1 MSEADPFRAIT
12 ADDMTMPPG
21 WSMSPGQ
28 MFLYTKEERA
38 LVQQARAFAQ
48 REILPTAAAAH
59 REVKDIKARYDGRE
73 RRDRL
78 RAIAKA
84 YLRTL
89 GEAGM
94 TGALFPEAYGGN
106 GRGVVAECLIDEELA
121 AAGHPG
127 DTMRSVTLTLGTVSI
142 LRYGTEAQK
151 TRHIPPRLRG
161 EELAALAITE
171 PQIGSDTSRMETRA
185 VRKGDRWVINGQKR
199 FITGGGLADYLTLF
213 AITDTGTHPHRGMST
228 FIVPMDHPG
237 VSIRR
242 QLDEVIMADWM
253 DNAWIDF
260 HDVDIPEANLLG
272 PLNGGYHVLMDE
284 LDTERVTYC
293 MAALGSARRA
303 LEIAAEYATRRVQF
317 KQPIA
322 MFEGVS
328 FKIAEMYAAL
338 DAARQV
344 TYRTAKMI
352 EAGVSAQ
359 RESAVTK
366 LVVAENV
373 WKIVDHAMQVLG
385 GIGYTTD
392 FPIQAIFRN
401 ARLLRIGAGS
411 DEIMKFLIAREV
423 LKEIGDEGR
432 APRTRTTTP

>member
-1 MSEADPFRAIT
+1 MSDERFKAIGM
-12 ADDMTMPPG
+12 DDMTMPGG
-21 WSMSPGQ
+21 WSVSDGQ
-28 MFLYTKEERA
+28 TFLYSAAERE
-38 LVQQARAFAQ
+38 LMLQARAFAQ
-48 REILPTAAAAH
+48 KEILPHAAEAH
-59 REVKDIKARYDGRE
+59 QQVTQIKAGFQGKE
-73 RRDRL
+73 RRARL
-78 RAIAKA
+78 RPIAQR

-89 GEAGM
+89 AEAGM
-94 TGALFPEAYGGN
+94 TGALFPEEYGGN
-106 GRGVVAECLIDEELA
+106 GRGVVAECIVDEELA

-127 DTMRSVTLTLGTVSI
+127 DTIRSVSLTLGTISI
-142 LRYGTEAQK
+142 LRYGTAEQK
-151 TRHIPPRLRG
+151 RRHIPPRLRG
-161 EELAALAITE
+161 EELSALAITE
-171 PQIGSDTSRMETRA
+171 PQIGSDTARMETRA
-185 VRKGDRWVINGQKR
+185 TLKGDRWVINGQKR

-213 AITDTGTHPHRGMST
+213 AMTETGVHPHKGMST

-237 VSIRR
+237 VTIRR
-242 QLDEVIMADWM
+242 QMDEVIMADWM

-260 HDVDIPEANLLG
+260 NDVDIPKENLLG

-303 LEIAAEYATRRVQF
+303 LEIAAEYATKRVQF

-328 FKIAEMYAAL
+328 FKLAEMYAAL

-344 TYRTAKMI
+344 IYRTAKMV
-352 EAGVSAQ
+352 EAGVPAQ

-366 LVVAENV
+366 LFVADAV
-373 WKIVDHAMQVLG
+373 WRIVDHAMQVLG

-423 LKEIGDEGR
+423 LREIKG
-432 APRTRTTTP
+432 

>member
-1 MSEADPFRAIT
+1 MSDERFKAIGM
-12 ADDMTMPPG
+12 DDMTMPGG
-21 WSMSPGQ
+21 WSVSDGQ
-28 MFLYTKEERA
+28 TFLYTAAERE
-38 LVQQARAFAQ
+38 LMLQARAFAQ
-48 REILPTAAAAH
+48 KEILPHAAEAH
-59 REVKDIKARYDGRE
+59 QQVTQIKAGFQGKE
-73 RRDRL
+73 RRARL
-78 RAIAKA
+78 RPIAQR

-94 TGALFPEAYGGN
+94 TGALFPEEYGGN
-106 GRGVVAECLIDEELA
+106 GRGVVAECIVDEELA

-127 DTMRSVTLTLGTVSI
+127 DTIRSVSLTLGTISI
-142 LRYGTEAQK
+142 LRYGTAEQK
-151 TRHIPPRLRG
+151 RRHIPPRLRG

-171 PQIGSDTSRMETRA
+171 PQIGSDTARMETRA
-185 VRKGDRWVINGQKR
+185 TLKGDRWVINGQKR

-213 AITDTGTHPHRGMST
+213 AMTETGVHPHKGMST

-237 VSIRR
+237 VTIRR
-242 QLDEVIMADWM
+242 QMDEVIMADWM

-260 HDVDIPEANLLG
+260 DDVDIPKENLLG

-303 LEIAAEYATRRVQF
+303 LEIAAEYATKRVQF

-328 FKIAEMYAAL
+328 FKLAEMYAAL

-344 TYRTAKMI
+344 IYRTAKMV
-352 EAGVSAQ
+352 EAGVPAQ

-366 LVVAENV
+366 LFVADAV
-373 WKIVDHAMQVLG
+373 WRIVDHAMQVLG

-423 LKEIGDEGR
+423 LREIKG
-432 APRTRTTTP
+432 

>member
-1 MSEADPFRAIT
+1 MSDERFKAIGM
-12 ADDMTMPPG
+12 DDMTMPGG
-21 WSMSPGQ
+21 WSVSDGQ
-28 MFLYTKEERA
+28 TFLYTPAERE
-38 LVQQARAFAQ
+38 LMHQARAFAQ
-48 REILPTAAAAH
+48 KDILPRAAAAH
-59 REVKDIKARYDGRE
+59 QEVKQIKARFEGPE

-78 RAIAKA
+78 RAIAQA
-84 YLRTL
+84 YLKQL
-89 GEAGM
+89 GEAGI
-94 TGALFPEAYGGN
+94 TGALFPEEYGGN
-106 GRGVVAECLIDEELA
+106 GRGVVAECIIDEELS

-127 DTMRSVTLTLGTVSI
+127 DTIRSVSLTLGTISI
-142 LRYGTEAQK
+142 LRYGTPDQK
-151 TRHIPPRLRG
+151 KRHIPPRLRG

-171 PQIGSDTSRMETRA
+171 PQIGSDTSRMQTRA
-185 VRKGDRWVINGQKR
+185 TLKGDRWVINGQKR

-213 AITDTGTHPHRGMST
+213 AITEDGVHPHKGMST

-237 VSIRR
+237 VTIRR

-260 HDVDIPEANLLG
+260 NDVDIPKANLLG
-272 PLNGGYHVLMDE
+272 PLHGGYHVLMDE

-303 LEIAAEYATRRVQF
+303 LEIAAEYSTKRIQF

-328 FKIAEMYAAL
+328 FKLAEMYTAL
-338 DAARQV
+338 DAARQLV
-344 TYRTAKMI
+344 YRTAKMV
-352 EAGVSAQ
+352 EAGVPAQ

-366 LVVAENV
+366 LFVAESV

-423 LKEIGDEGR
+423 LKEIKG
-432 APRTRTTTP
+432 

>member
-1 MSEADPFRAIT
+1 MSDERFKAIGME
-12 ADDMTMPPG
+12 DITMPGG
-21 WSMSPGQ
+21 WSVSDGQ
-28 MFLYTKEERA
+28 TFLYTPDEREIMH
-38 LVQQARAFAQ
+38 QSRAFAQ

-59 REVKDIKARYDGRE
+59 QEVKRIKAHHEGAE
-73 RRDRL
+73 RRDKL
-78 RAIAKA
+78 RGVARG
-84 YLRTL
+84 YLKRL

-94 TGALFPEAYGGN
+94 TGALFPEEYGGN
-106 GRGVVAECLIDEELA
+106 GRGVLAECIIDEELG

-127 DTMRSVTLTLGTVSI
+127 DTIRSVSLTLGTISI
-142 LRYGTEAQK
+142 LRYGTPEQK
-151 TRHIPPRLRG
+151 RRHIPPRLRG
-161 EELAALAITE
+161 DELAALAITE
-171 PQIGSDTSRMETRA
+171 PQIGSDTSRMQTRA
-185 VRKGDRWVINGQKR
+185 VLKGDRWVINGQKR
-199 FITGGGLADYLTLF
+199 FITGGGLADFLTLF
-213 AITDTGTHPHRGMST
+213 AITEDGAHPHKGMST

-237 VSIRR
+237 VTIRR

-260 HDVDIPEANLLG
+260 TDVDIPRENLLG
-272 PLNGGYHVLMDE
+272 PLHGGYHVLMDE

-293 MAALGSARRA
+293 MGALGSARRA
-303 LEIAAEYATRRVQF
+303 LEIAAEYSTKRIQF

-328 FKIAEMYAAL
+328 FKLAEMYTAL
-338 DAARQV
+338 DAARQLV
-344 TYRTAKMI
+344 YRTAKMV
-352 EAGVSAQ
+352 EAGVPAQ

-366 LVVAENV
+366 LFVAEAV

-423 LKEIGDEGR
+423 LKEIKG
-432 APRTRTTTP
+432 

>member
-1 MSEADPFRAIT
+1 MTFDPDNFRAIS
-12 ADDMTMPPG
+12 ADDMTMPGG
-21 WSMSPGQ
+21 WSVSAGQ
-28 MFLYTKEERA
+28 TFLYTKAEQEI
-38 LVQQARAFAQ
+38 VQQARAFAQ
-48 REILPTAAAAH
+48 REILPTSAQAH
-59 REVKDIKARYDGRE
+59 RQVKEIKATSEGPE
-73 RRDRL
+73 RRAKL
-78 RAIAKA
+78 RAMAMA
-84 YLRTL
+84 YLKTL

-106 GRGVVAECLIDEELA
+106 GGGVVAECLIDEELA

-127 DTMRSVTLTLGTVSI
+127 DTIRSVSLTLGTVSI

-151 TRHIPPRLRG
+151 RRHIPPRLRG

-171 PQIGSDTSRMETRA
+171 PQIGSDTSGMQTRA
-185 VRKGDRWVINGQKR
+185 VLKGDRWVINGQKR

-213 AITDTGTHPHRGMST
+213 AITDGGVHPHKGMST

-237 VSIRR
+237 VKIRR

-253 DNAWIDF
+253 DNAWIEF
-260 HDVDIPEANLLG
+260 HDVDIPKDCLLG
-272 PLNGGYHVLMDE
+272 PLNGGHHVLMDE

-303 LEIAAEYATRRVQF
+303 LEIAAEYATKRVQF

-328 FKIAEMYAAL
+328 FKLAEMYAAL
-338 DAARQV
+338 DSARQV

-352 EAGVSAQ
+352 EAGLPAQ

-401 ARLLRIGAGS
+401 ARLLRIGAGT
-411 DEIMKFLIAREV
+411 DEIMKFLIARE
-423 LKEIGDEGR
+423 LLREIKR
-432 APRTRTTTP
+432 